1 MDPANEQK
9 RSLQQA
15 AAHRPT
21 PRTTRDASRGE
32 SRRSGKHHPAE
43 MTVLLS
49 PSSSLFLAKP
59 SAVAKGRAAAVTCFS
74 GPSLSV
80 GREDQEGVAVVV
92 GRRALASAAAVA
104 SVLGFAGRG
113 LAANQGLLAGRVP
126 GLSEPDENGELFFF
140 FFFFLCSEI
149 LLNCFHDADRI
160 VQTGWRTYR
169 RPDDKSGGHGVGWS
183 PIIPYSFKVPD
194 GWDEVSTW
202 CFFCF

>member
-1 MDPANEQK
+1 
-9 RSLQQA
+9 
-15 AAHRPT
+15 
-21 PRTTRDASRGE
+21 
-32 SRRSGKHHPAE
+32 

-126 GLSEPDENGELFFF
+126 GLSEPDEN
-140 FFFFLCSEI
+140 
-149 LLNCFHDADRI
+149 DRLENVPQARRQVRWPRSWLEPHHP
-160 VQTGWRTYR
+160 VQLQSSR
-169 RPDDKSGGHGVGWS
+169 RLG
-183 PIIPYSFKVPD
+183 
-194 GWDEVSTW
+194 
-202 CFFCF
+202 

>member
-1 MDPANEQK
+1 MI
-9 RSLQQA
+9 
-15 AAHRPT
+15 
-21 PRTTRDASRGE
+21 
-32 SRRSGKHHPAE
+32 
-43 MTVLLS
+43 VLLS

-59 SAVAKGRAAAVTCFS
+59 SAVAKGRAAAAAVTCFS

-80 GREDQEGVAVVV
+80 GHEEEGVAVVV

-113 LAANQGLLAGRVP
+113 LAANQGLLAGRIP
-126 GLSEPDENGELFFF
+126 GLSEPDENGELF

-183 PIIPYSFKVPD
+183 PIMCCGCAAVLVGRRTEGGANDGAVAVP
-194 GWDEVSTW
+194 ESPVKKRARVAELLM
-202 CFFCF
+202 